1 VKIKSAHPI
10 IALLTSIVAIMMTL
24 FIGLIPAYVL
34 YAILVEVGTISAG
47 KRSYIIVWIAVSF
60 IISFINFDT
69 DKNKNK

>member
-1 VKIKSAHPI
+1 MKIKSTHPI

-47 KRSYIIVWIAVSF
+47 TRSYIIVWIAVSF
-60 IISFINFDT
+60 VISFISFDA

>member
-1 VKIKSAHPI
+1 MKIKSSHPI
-10 IALLTSIVAIMMTL
+10 IALFTSIVAIMMTI

-47 KRSYIIVWIAVSF
+47 TRSYIIVWIAVSF
-60 IISFINFDT
+60 IISFISFDT